1 MLRLFGITLTA
12 DHIISPHNRD
22 TSAQQVQTP
31 LSPTVKIFSQI
42 VFQCSKCK
50 YNFPH
55 FEIKDQP
62 HGSNYLEVIDSEKS
76 GYFNAR
82 KLLF

>member
-1 MLRLFGITLTA
+1 MLRLFGIILTA

-55 FEIKDQP
+55 FEKKDQP